1 MKRYEERIQQ
11 FSQNRMFGL
20 DQKKF
25 YEELNKSSNFSNEV
39 QNAEECTKFWDDIW
53 SVEKEHNR
61 SAFWLKEL
69 KKEIDCK
76 MKQTQDT
83 MKIDTEK
90 VKKQSRKLPNWKAP

>member
-1 MKRYEERIQQ
+1 MKNLI
-11 FSQNRMFGL
+11 
-20 DQKKF
+20 K
-25 YEELNKSSNFSNEV
+25 V
-39 QNAEECTKFWDDIW
+39 QDAEECTKFWGDIW

-61 SAFWLKEL
+61 SAVWLKEL

-90 VKKQSRKLPNWKAP
+90 VKKQSRKLPNWKAPGPDGVQGSG